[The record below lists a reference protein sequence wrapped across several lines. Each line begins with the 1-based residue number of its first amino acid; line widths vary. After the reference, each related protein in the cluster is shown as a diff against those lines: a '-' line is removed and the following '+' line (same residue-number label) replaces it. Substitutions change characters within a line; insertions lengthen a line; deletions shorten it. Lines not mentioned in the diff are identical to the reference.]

1 MSVVCIRGAI
11 TANENSKE
19 EILNK
24 TEMLLKAINETNNI
38 NDEDIVSIVFT
49 MTKDLNKVYPAVAAR
64 KIGITQAALLCY
76 QELDIEGSLEKCI
89 RVMYT
94 CEKDCSQKDVK
105 HIYLEGAKVL
115 RPDLAK

>member
-11 TANENSKE
+11 TAQENTKE
-19 EILNK
+19 EILKK
-24 TEMLLKAINETNNI
+24 TEILLNEINKENNI
-38 NDEDIVSIVFT
+38 KDENIVSIVFT
-49 MTKDLNKVYPAVAAR
+49 MTKDRNKVYPAVAAR

-94 CEKDCSQKDVK
+94 CEMDCKQKDVK